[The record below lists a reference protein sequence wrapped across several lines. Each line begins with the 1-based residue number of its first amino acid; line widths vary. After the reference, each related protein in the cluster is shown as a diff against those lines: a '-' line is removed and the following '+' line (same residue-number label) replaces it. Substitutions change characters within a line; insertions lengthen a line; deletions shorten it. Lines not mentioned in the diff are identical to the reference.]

1 MAKLIIQVCPREP
14 AVTACLMNG
23 LEVREDPE
31 VFDALADCNR
41 GGDVEPA
48 CDYVRSEIG
57 VEFRIVALNSAGK
70 YENRLAT
77 DAEKEATARAIYFES
92 ESDFADPHTCENF
105 LIWEA
110 ARVVEED

>member
-14 AVTACLMNG
+14 CVTACLMNG
-23 LEVREDPE
+23 EEVKTDSE
-31 VFDALADCNR
+31 VFEALADCNR

-48 CDYVRSEIG
+48 CDFVRDQVG
-57 VEFRIVALNSAGK
+57 VEFRIVAMDSAGK

-92 ESDFADPHTCENF
+92 ESDFADMHTCENF

-110 ARVVEED
+110 ARNVEED